1 MIYSQSR
8 QAQYDKA
15 KRKSLLAPNPAPS
28 GQGGGG
34 VNMFDR
40 PQDDHNK
47 GRAGVDIGAMI
58 GEMDA
63 NGVQGSYYQV
73 DFT

>member
-1 MIYSQSR
+1 
-8 QAQYDKA
+8 
-15 KRKSLLAPNPAPS
+15 
-28 GQGGGG
+28 
-34 VNMFDR
+34 MFDR